1 MDPRNI
7 SLTLAGGGAWEAQ
20 EVNGTVWSILG
31 MSSSRYLD
39 MLEESGLN
47 LLVFSGGETV
57 FSSGSRGIMPLIE
70 AIEVLDREGLGELVT
85 ADRIVGRAAVLLNI
99 HLGVSEVH
107 AMLISTGAKDLLL
120 KQGIGFQFREET
132 DAIKMKDGVIYC
144 PFERMVQ
151 GISDPEEA
159 YIKVKAKLGEM

>member
-1 MDPRNI
+1 
-7 SLTLAGGGAWEAQ
+7 
-20 EVNGTVWSILG
+20 
-31 MSSSRYLD
+31 MSSSRYLE

-47 LLVFSGGETV
+47 LLVFRGGETV

-70 AIEVLDREGLGELVT
+70 AIEGLKRGSIGDLVT

-107 AMLISTGAKDLLL
+107 AMLISTEAKKVLQ
-120 KQGIGFQFREET
+120 KNQISFQFREET
-132 DAIKMKDGVIYC
+132 EAIKMKDGIIYC
-144 PFERMVQ
+144 PFERLVQ

-159 YIKVKAKLGEM
+159 YIKVKAKLSEM

>member
-1 MDPRNI
+1 M
-7 SLTLAGGGAWEAQ
+7 
-20 EVNGTVWSILG
+20 VWSILG

-39 MLEESGLN
+39 ILEESGLN

-57 FSSGSRGIMPLIE
+57 FSSGSRGIMPLLE
-70 AIEVLDREGLGELVT
+70 AIDGLDKEGLGELVT

-107 AMLISTGAKDLLL
+107 AMLITTGAKDMLD
-120 KQGIGFQFREET
+120 KYGIVFQFREET
-132 DAIKMKDGVIYC
+132 DAIKTEDGVIFC
-144 PFERMVQ
+144 PFERLVQ

-159 YIKVKAKLGEM
+159 YVKVKAKLREM

>member
-1 MDPRNI
+1 MM
-7 SLTLAGGGAWEAQ
+7 LF
-20 EVNGTVWSILG
+20 ILG
-31 MSSSRYLD
+31 MSVNHYLD

-57 FSSGSRGIMPLIE
+57 FSSGSRGILPLIE
-70 AIEVLDREGLGELVT
+70 AIEGLDREGLGELVT

-107 AMLISTGAKDLLL
+107 AMLISTGAKGMLQ
-120 KQGIGFQFREET
+120 KYGIGFQFREET

-144 PFERMVQ
+144 PFERLVQ

-159 YIKVKAKLGEM
+159 YVKVKAKLGEM

>member
-1 MDPRNI
+1 MV
-7 SLTLAGGGAWEAQ
+7 L
-20 EVNGTVWSILG
+20 SILG
-31 MSSSRYLD
+31 MSVNHYLD

-57 FSSGSRGIMPLIE
+57 FSSGSRGILPLIE
-70 AIEVLDREGLGELVT
+70 AIEGLDKEGLGELVT

-99 HLGVSEVH
+99 HLGVGEVH
-107 AMLISTGAKDLLL
+107 AMLISTGAKGMLQ
-120 KQGIGFQFREET
+120 KHGIGFQFREET

-144 PFERMVQ
+144 PFERLVQ

-159 YIKVKAKLGEM
+159 YVKVKAKLGEM

>member
-1 MDPRNI
+1 MM
-7 SLTLAGGGAWEAQ
+7 LF
-20 EVNGTVWSILG
+20 ILG
-31 MSSSRYLD
+31 MSVNHYLD

-57 FSSGSRGIMPLIE
+57 FSSGSRGILPLIE
-70 AIEVLDREGLGELVT
+70 AIEGLDREGLGELVS

-107 AMLISTGAKDLLL
+107 AMLISTGAKGMLQ
-120 KQGIGFQFREET
+120 KYGIGFQFREET

-144 PFERMVQ
+144 PFERLVQ
-151 GISDPEEA
+151 SISDPEEA
-159 YIKVKAKLGEM
+159 YVKVKAKLGEM

>member
-1 MDPRNI
+1 
-7 SLTLAGGGAWEAQ
+7 
-20 EVNGTVWSILG
+20 
-31 MSSSRYLD
+31 MSSNRYLD
-39 MLEESGLN
+39 VLEESGLN

-57 FSSGSRGIMPLIE
+57 FSSGSGGIMPLIE
-70 AIEVLDREGLGELVT
+70 AIDGLDSEGLGDLVT

-107 AMLISTGAKDLLL
+107 AMLISTGAKELLRVH
-120 KQGIGFQFREET
+120 GVGFHFREET

-144 PFERMVQ
+144 PFERLVQ

-159 YIKVKAKLGEM
+159 YVKIKAKLGLV

>member
-1 MDPRNI
+1 M
-7 SLTLAGGGAWEAQ
+7 
-20 EVNGTVWSILG
+20 TVRSILG

-39 MLEESGLN
+39 ILEETGLN

-57 FSSGSRGIMPLIE
+57 FSSGSRGILPLIE
-70 AIEVLDREGLGELVT
+70 AIDGLDREGLGELVT

-107 AMLISTGAKDLLL
+107 AMLISTGAKDMLQ
-120 KQGIGFQFREET
+120 KHGIGFQFREET
-132 DAIKMKDGVIYC
+132 EAIKMKDGVIYC

-151 GISDPEEA
+151 DISDPEEA
-159 YIKVKAKLGEM
+159 YVKIKAKLSEI

>member
-1 MDPRNI
+1 
-7 SLTLAGGGAWEAQ
+7 
-20 EVNGTVWSILG
+20 
-31 MSSSRYLD
+31 
-39 MLEESGLN
+39 
-47 LLVFSGGETV
+47 
-57 FSSGSRGIMPLIE
+57 MPIIE
-70 AIEVLDREGLGELVT
+70 AIEGLDMEGLGELVT

-120 KQGIGFQFREET
+120 EHGIGFQFREET

-144 PFERMVQ
+144 PFESMVQ